1 MAGKEDKSK
10 KPDWI
15 KIRAEYETT
24 GISQRKLAAKYN
36 VPYPTLRDR
45 AKREKW
51 TIGAHVAREKLVATT
66 RARIIEKRAT
76 KLAKEIDPALEAT
89 SLINQLVLDT
99 LKDEKQFKR
108 HLIQRKEKEMF
119 EGSGTEKWWVEEQE
133 FEVVDTKRLRDL
145 AQALKIS
152 KELQR
157 LLQGLLEP
165 EAEKKLDIEKERLE
179 LEKKKVEKDL
189 AAGEEVFEIVD
200 PFQEGQED
208 ES

>member
-51 TIGAHVAREKLVATT
+51 TIGAHVAREKLVATA

-89 SLINQLVLDT
+89 SLINQLVLET
-99 LKDEKQFKR
+99 LADEKQFRR
-108 HLIQRKEKEMF
+108 HLVQRREKEGKS
-119 EGSGTEKWWVEEQE
+119 ESWWVEEQE
-133 FEVVDTKRLRDL
+133 FDVVDTKRLRDL

-157 LLQGLLEP
+157 LLQGILEP
-165 EAEKKLDIEKERLE
+165 EAEKKLEIEKDRLE

-189 AAGEEVFEIVD
+189 AAGEEVFEIID
-200 PFQEGQED
+200 PFQEEQAD